1 MALKVSEVI
10 DLIAPN
16 YGDGNPRTFLYTN
29 SNSNSNSNYYGIDTN
44 SGRTEISNLEEF
56 NNKSLFIAPFKQHE
70 NKSIK
75 YIILKDGLKLS
86 DSIDSR
92 MFSNQTYRL
101 LESGR
106 IVDGFEGELNN
117 FVFTNEIFIKIIEAD
132 KIVSLIDLAVEK
144 RKLKEL
150 IEAVVEIDNNP
161 ETQDKLLPKII
172 KASDDAEKLKELIE
186 ASVIVIKLPQLVE
199 AAFEAGRL

>member
-10 DLIAPN
+10 DLIQPN

-29 SNSNSNSNYYGIDTN
+29 SNSNYYGIDTN
-44 SGRTEISNLEEF
+44 SGRTVISNLEDF
-56 NNKSLFIAPFKQHE
+56 NNKSLFIAPFGHHE
-70 NKSIK
+70 NNSIK
-75 YIILKDGLKLS
+75 YNILKDGLKLS

-101 LESGR
+101 LESER
-106 IVDGFEGELNN
+106 IGDGFEGELDN

>member
-10 DLIAPN
+10 DLIEPN
-16 YGDGNPRTFLYTN
+16 YGDGNPRTFLHTN
-29 SNSNSNSNYYGIDTN
+29 LNYYGIDTN

-56 NNKSLFIAPFKQHE
+56 NNKSLFIAPFGHYD
-70 NKSIK
+70 NNSIK
-75 YIILKDGLKLS
+75 YNILKDELKLS
-86 DSIDSR
+86 DSKDSV
-92 MFSNQTYRL
+92 FPNQTYRL
-101 LESGR
+101 LESER
-106 IVDGFEGELNN
+106 IGDGFEGELNN

>member
-1 MALKVSEVI
+1 MPLQVSEVI
-10 DLIAPN
+10 DLIEPN
-16 YGDGNPRTFLYTN
+16 YGDGNPRTFLHTN
-29 SNSNSNSNYYGIDTN
+29 LNYYGIDTN
-44 SGRTEISNLEEF
+44 SGRTVISNLEDF
-56 NNKSLFIAPFKQHE
+56 NNKSLFIAPFGHHE
-70 NKSIK
+70 NNSIK
-75 YIILKDGLKLS
+75 YNILKDGLKLS

>member
-16 YGDGNPRTFLYTN
+16 YGDENPRTFLHTDFK
-29 SNSNSNSNYYGIDTN
+29 YYGIDTN

-56 NNKSLFIAPFKQHE
+56 NKKSLFIAPFGHHE
-70 NKSIK
+70 NNSIK
-75 YIILKDGLKLS
+75 YNILKDELKLS
-86 DSIDSR
+86 DPKDSR
-92 MFSNQTYRL
+92 FANQTYRL
-101 LESGR
+101 LESER
-106 IVDGFEGELNN
+106 IGDGFEGELDD

-150 IEAVVEIDNNP
+150 IEAVVEIDNNQENL
-161 ETQDKLLPKII
+161 ETQHKLLPKII

>member
-10 DLIAPN
+10 DLIEPN
-16 YGDGNPRTFLYTN
+16 YGDGNPRTFFSSLLGDYWIAGGKQRDDVLN
-29 SNSNSNSNYYGIDTN
+29 PDD
-44 SGRTEISNLEEF
+44 F
-56 NNKSLFIAPFKQHE
+56 KKSLFIAPFTKTDDSEHYSIYKDKFELGEKTE
-70 NKSIK
+70 NNEKNFQFISSSCLYKHSGSI
-75 YIILKDGLKLS
+75 
-86 DSIDSR
+86 
-92 MFSNQTYRL
+92 
-101 LESGR
+101 ES
-106 IVDGFEGELNN
+106 
-117 FVFTNEIFIKIIEAD
+117 FVFTNEIFTKIIEAD

-150 IEAVVEIDNNP
+150 IEAVVEIDNKP

>member
-10 DLIAPN
+10 DLIEPN
-16 YGDGNPRTFLYTN
+16 YGDGNPRTFLYT
-29 SNSNSNSNYYGIDTN
+29 NSNYYGIDTN
-44 SGRTEISNLEEF
+44 SGRTEISNLEDF
-56 NNKSLFIAPFKQHE
+56 NNKSLFIAPFGHYD
-70 NKSIK
+70 NNSIK
-75 YIILKDGLKLS
+75 YNILKDELKLS
-86 DSIDSR
+86 DSKDS
-92 MFSNQTYRL
+92 MFPNQTYRL
-101 LESGR
+101 LESER
-106 IVDGFEGELNN
+106 IGDGFEGELNN
-117 FVFTNEIFIKIIEAD
+117 FVFTNEIFTKIIEAD

-150 IEAVVEIDNNP
+150 IEAVVEIDNKP